1 MTKAKLAESNFASL
15 GGMMD
20 AYSEEAVH
28 VAWNDHRQRLDRS
41 ESSVEVLEQ
50 ILDGQ
55 AAEDLEFQTR
65 LWGSYFGEVIRR
77 RFGGEWELTQYPGA
91 VAAVPTLAVR
101 GARLYPL
108 MKVYRRLTLGPQENV
123 AAFYKMVSG
132 RLEGSDAQSKEGIEG
147 VI

>member
-1 MTKAKLAESNFASL
+1 MTKAKLAASNFASL
-15 GGMMD
+15 AEMMN
-20 AYSEEAVH
+20 AYAEEAVH
-28 VAWNDHRQRLDRS
+28 VAWNDHRQRLDCS
-41 ESSVEVLEQ
+41 ESSVDVLEQ

-65 LWGSYFGEVIRR
+65 LWGSYFGEVLRR

-108 MKVYRRLTLGPQENV
+108 MKVYRRLTLGREENLTT
-123 AAFYKMVSG
+123 FYKMVSD
-132 RLEGSDAQSKEGIEG
+132 RLEGDDHQSKQGIEG
-147 VI
+147 VL

>member
-28 VAWNDHRQRLDRS
+28 AAWNDHRQRLDRS
-41 ESSVEVLEQ
+41 ESSVDLLEQ

-65 LWGSYFGEVIRR
+65 LWGSYFGEVLRR
-77 RFGGEWELTQYPGA
+77 RFGGEWELAQHPNGG
-91 VAAVPTLAVR
+91 VAAVPALLIR
-101 GARLYPL
+101 GSRLYPL
-108 MKVYRRLTLGPQENV
+108 IKIYRRLTLGSGENLPDFYRMV
-123 AAFYKMVSG
+123 AG
-132 RLEGSDAQSKEGIEG
+132 RLNQQAAPNAGDGRHS
-147 VI
+147 

>member
-1 MTKAKLAESNFASL
+1 
-15 GGMMD
+15 MMD

-65 LWGSYFGEVIRR
+65 LWGSYFGEVIRL

-108 MKVYRRLTLGPQENV
+108 MKVYRRLTLGLKKTWQP
-123 AAFYKMVSG
+123 ST
-132 RLEGSDAQSKEGIEG
+132 RWSRDAGGDDGQSKAGAEG